1 MIIQGVSY
9 LSDFEA
15 KKAIMATA
23 ARLCQRGW
31 MLAGDGALSVRVG
44 PNAIWISVAGAD
56 KANLTQDKLIRIDLN
71 GRQTA
76 TNKPKPLG
84 DDIQAQLR
92 IYKENDRVRSIV
104 HAYPVS
110 AIELGIMNMG
120 AEAVNFT
127 PALKKLGRIR
137 LTDALMTEQA
147 ISDAALLS
155 KNDNGILIKGDGCMM
170 WGETPQEAA
179 DYIELL
185 DYYCQVQKALGGL
198 GTMNSRPKPQPGYT
212 YFGASGYQPSGNVQF
227 IPRCTAECSACSNN
241 TCPDRRNGFAVNPYA
256 ANAYTANPYAMG
268 NASACTEG
276 TDKHCTGSCEHCKDN
291 ACSAR
296 CNSLGTA
303 GLVGCE
309 SSLPANGSSGTYA
322 VRDEGFSGCNQPD
335 GSSMSDGSLPK
346 GMTGLI
352 RPGDPLPPITEDI
365 PEAASEVQSSTPAK
379 CSQPLQQ
386 ASGFI
391 EHKAP
396 AVNKQKMISELA
408 KHYIGNK

>member
-104 HAYPVS
+104 HAYPIS
-110 AIELGIMNMG
+110 AIELGVMNMG
-120 AEAVNFT
+120 AEAVNYT

-185 DYYCQVQKALGGL
+185 DYYCQVQKALGGS
-198 GTMNSRPKPQPGYT
+198 GAMNPRPQPRPSYMQYGTAGYL
-212 YFGASGYQPSGNVQF
+212 PSGNVQF
-227 IPRCTAECSACSNN
+227 IPRCTAECSACGNVS
-241 TCPDRRNGFAVNPYA
+241 CPDRRNGFSANVASGSTYA
-256 ANAYTANPYAMG
+256 AHAYAA
-268 NASACTEG
+268 AAAAVCTDG
-276 TDKHCTGSCEHCKDN
+276 QDKHCTGSCEHCKDN

-296 CNSLGTA
+296 CSTCAGKAEQDTLSVNGYGDTYA
-303 GLVGCE
+303 GLDKALSGCGQSGYGQTGE
-309 SSLPANGSSGTYA
+309 SSTHI
-322 VRDEGFSGCNQPD
+322 
-335 GSSMSDGSLPK
+335 GSLPK

-352 RPGDPLPPITEDI
+352 KPGEPLPPIEADI
-365 PEAASEVQSSTPAK
+365 PTAATEPSDTAEH
-379 CSQPLQQ
+379 SQKVQQ
-386 ASGFI
+386 ASGFM
-391 EHKAP
+391 EHKSP
-396 AVNKQKMISELA
+396 AVNKQRIISELA
-408 KHYIGNK
+408 RHYIGN

>member
-76 TNKPKPLG
+76 TNRPKPLG

-104 HAYPVS
+104 HAYPIS
-110 AIELGIMNMG
+110 AIELGVMNMG
-120 AEAVNFT
+120 AEAVNYT
-127 PALKKLGRIR
+127 PALKRLGRIR
-137 LTDALMTEQA
+137 LTEALMTEQA

-185 DYYCQVQKALGGL
+185 DYYCQVQKALGGS
-198 GTMNSRPKPQPGYT
+198 GAMNPRPQPRPSYMQYGTAGYL
-212 YFGASGYQPSGNVQF
+212 PSGNVQF
-227 IPRCTAECSACSNN
+227 IPRCTAECSACGNVS
-241 TCPDRRNGFAVNPYA
+241 CPDRRNGFSANAAHAYAA
-256 ANAYTANPYAMG
+256 ANAA
-268 NASACTEG
+268 ACTNVQ
-276 TDKHCTGSCEHCKDN
+276 DKPCTGSCEHCKNN

-296 CNSLGTA
+296 CSSTCAGTA
-303 GLVGCE
+303 GQDTLSENGFGNTYTGLDNGQSGCGQTGE
-309 SSLPANGSSGTYA
+309 SSTPT
-322 VRDEGFSGCNQPD
+322 
-335 GSSMSDGSLPK
+335 GSLPR

-352 RPGDPLPPITEDI
+352 RPGEPLPPIEADI
-365 PEAASEVQSSTPAK
+365 PTAVPEPSDTAEH
-379 CSQPLQQ
+379 SQIAQQ
-386 ASGFI
+386 ASGFT
-391 EHKAP
+391 EHKTP
-396 AVNKQKMISELA
+396 AVNKQRIISELA
-408 KHYIGNK
+408 RQYIGN